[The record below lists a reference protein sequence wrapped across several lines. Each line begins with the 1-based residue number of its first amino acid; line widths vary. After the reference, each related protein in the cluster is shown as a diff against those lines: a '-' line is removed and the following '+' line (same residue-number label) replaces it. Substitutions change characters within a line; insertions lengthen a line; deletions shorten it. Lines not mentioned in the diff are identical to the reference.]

1 MNRFLQWRS
10 ALNAHP
16 EGFLCFVRIYLGIG
30 LFAKSI
36 FFMSNT
42 DYFMNLIA
50 EAGSLWFAPVMIS
63 HYVILAHFMG
73 GLLLALGLATR
84 FAAVLQV
91 PALIGA
97 VFYVHMPKFFA
108 MEARQ
113 NFEFSMLVLFLLCLF
128 TVYGGGRWSLDAKF
142 EEVEKTENDLE
153 PAHV

>member
-10 ALNAHP
+10 GLNAHP

-30 LFAKSI
+30 LFAKAI

-142 EEVEKTENDLE
+142 EEEEKTENDLE